1 MSVVYRMNG
10 EVLET
15 RKSFKQTCFC
25 DKGPGYS
32 KKRTHLKITTVS
44 EEVTY
49 PLSVEQRTLT
59 SLPFG
64 RKWLVAVTWS
74 FGCIHT
80 NNTYLS
86 TPKFLCCCN
95 T

>member
-15 RKSFKQTCFC
+15 RRSFKQTCFC

-59 SLPFG
+59 SFTIRQKMASG
-64 RKWLVAVTWS
+64 RHLE
-74 FGCIHT
+74 FRMHT
-80 NNTYLS
+80 YE
-86 TPKFLCCCN
+86 
-95 T
+95 